1 MCFAA
6 ATSFPGLF
14 PFELG
19 RRPNSKGKSPGN
31 EVVAADG
38 RMEMDYTLAQLFQGR
53 FCRWVLENSLNTN
66 YAFYSSLENSQKNL
80 LLDVMGTFCA

>member
-1 MCFAA
+1 MGGGGG

-31 EVVAADG
+31 EVGGGGGVEVVG
-38 RMEMDYTLAQLFQGR
+38 GGEVIRG
-53 FCRWVLENSLNTN
+53 VGLNREGC
-66 YAFYSSLENSQKNL
+66 SMRL
-80 LLDVMGTFCA
+80 LRYLGKTPKTGLKTRINIRRLYYCGN